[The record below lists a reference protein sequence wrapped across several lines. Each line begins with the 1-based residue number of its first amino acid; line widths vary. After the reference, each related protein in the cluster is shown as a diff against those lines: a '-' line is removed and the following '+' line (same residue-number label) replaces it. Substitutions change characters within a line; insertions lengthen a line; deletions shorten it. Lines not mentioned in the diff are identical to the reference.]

1 MNYYNRNKKQTILPI
16 KETLS
21 VQVLY
26 GQKSDAR
33 FEVRMP
39 AKLKFIILQTAK
51 SKDKSYAD
59 LTIRLWLDYLSK
71 AGIVPGTLE
80 KPSNQERFDDVED
93 FLNRNKK
100 NKKVK

>member
-1 MNYYNRNKKQTILPI
+1 MKYYNRYKKQNILPL

-33 FEVRMP
+33 FEARMP
-39 AKLKFIILQTAK
+39 AMLKTLIKRTSK
-51 SKDKSYAD
+51 SKGKSSAD

-71 AGIVPGTLE
+71 AGIVPGALE
-80 KPSNQERFDDVED
+80 RISNQDRIDDVED
-93 FLNRNKK
+93 FLKRANEKYY
-100 NKKVK
+100 